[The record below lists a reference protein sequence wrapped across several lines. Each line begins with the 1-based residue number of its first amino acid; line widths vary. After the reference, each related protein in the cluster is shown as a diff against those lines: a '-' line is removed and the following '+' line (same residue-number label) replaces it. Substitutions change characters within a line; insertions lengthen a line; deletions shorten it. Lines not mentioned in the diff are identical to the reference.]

1 MLPSSGVSAIKS
13 GLSLCPVPGWILR
26 LRTRHKAKRHRKR
39 RGCNP
44 WITLKGWERKG
55 SFSKCPVCTQV
66 APSNEHVS
74 KFGAFCFWKK
84 IPERWDYCFSIRFG
98 INERKLD
105 LHLPTNTLKESESV
119 SYSVVSNSATMHRSP
134 AGSSVHGILQA
145 RIQEWVA
152 IPSSRESSQPRDWSR
167 VSNIAGEFFTIW
179 ATKEA
184 QITHWWM

>member
-13 GLSLCPVPGWILR
+13 RLSLCPVPGWLLR

-84 IPERWDYCFSIRFG
+84 IPKRWDYCLAIRFG

-119 SYSVVSNSATMHRSP
+119 SYSVVSNSATPCTVAHQVPLSMGFSRQEYRSRLP
-134 AGSSVHGILQA
+134 FPPPGNLPNPGIDLGSPTLQA
-145 RIQEWVA
+145 TSL
-152 IPSSRESSQPRDWSR
+152 PSEPL
-167 VSNIAGEFFTIW
+167 
-179 ATKEA
+179 KKPK
-184 QITHWWM
+184 